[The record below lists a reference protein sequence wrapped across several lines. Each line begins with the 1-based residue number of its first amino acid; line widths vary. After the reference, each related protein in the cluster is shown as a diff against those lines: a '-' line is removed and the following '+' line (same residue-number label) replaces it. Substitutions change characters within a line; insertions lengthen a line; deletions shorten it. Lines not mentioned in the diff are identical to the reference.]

1 MEDGVKMDVLTYMR
15 HIIIFQG
22 RNNYLY
28 LLIACYIDV
37 DCCMKMPTE
46 MSI

>member
-1 MEDGVKMDVLTYMR
+1 MEDDVKMDVFTYMR
-15 HIIIFQG
+15 HIIIFEG
-22 RNNYLY
+22 RNNLY